1 LRPWANPAE
10 LLGRAVVRARTKHP
24 LLFFIGR
31 RLVALVLLGIG
42 VTAIAFILTHLV
54 PGDPAE
60 ANLGQRAGS
69 DPVAVQIFRE
79 RYGMDK
85 SVPQQY
91 VIYLGKLLQGDMGE
105 SEQSRRPVR
114 TDLAEYIPATAELAL
129 TSIVLSGVLGV
140 ALGVLAALQQN
151 KLTDQVL
158 RVVSLGGMSMPSFW
172 LALVSLY
179 VFFYQLSWVPGSGRL
194 DPVVPRPPAVSG
206 LFTIDALLSGRMDTL
221 GNALQHL
228 ILPACVLAAFNMGLF
243 TRFTRS
249 AVLEVLGNDY
259 VRTAR
264 AKGLPERAVILGH
277 VLRAASPPVVTVIG
291 LAFGNVMT
299 GTVLVEN
306 IFSWPGIGQYSF
318 RSATTLDL
326 PSIVGVMLFVA
337 LVYTLANMVVD
348 VLYGVIDPRVR
359 VS

>member
-1 LRPWANPAE
+1 M
-10 LLGRAVVRARTKHP
+10 
-24 LLFFIGR
+24 
-31 RLVALVLLGIG
+31 ALVLLGVG
-42 VTAIAFILTHLV
+42 VTAIAFVLTHLV

-79 RYGMDK
+79 RYGLDK
-85 SVPQQY
+85 PVPQQY

-140 ALGVLAALQQN
+140 ALGVLAALQRN

-194 DPVVPRPPAVSG
+194 DPVVPRPPAVTG
-206 LFTIDALLSGRMDTL
+206 MFTIDALLSGRMDTL

-259 VRTAR
+259 V
-264 AKGLPERAVILGH
+264 
-277 VLRAASPPVVTVIG
+277 
-291 LAFGNVMT
+291 MT

-337 LVYTLANMVVD
+337 LVYILANMVVD

-359 VS
+359 LT